1 MTKPLK
7 DLIKSIG
14 RVVEPSHPILIPVAL
29 AVIALILVNGYK
41 TYQFVDKDPQYCQL
55 CHVVEEAHREWRV
68 SGHRDYVCQS
78 CHSMNLIS
86 QNKLLL
92 AYIFTWDHSEIRHEH
107 AREKPWANCSQCHLD
122 VARQGGVGLRKSY
135 GHARHVFMEG
145 LSCRECHDGE
155 THNFYPDEQRCFNC
169 HQDKG
174 VHGLG
179 MESFACLVCHS
190 FGETASPP
198 TKESCITCHKDIP
211 DRGTMSNLECH
222 SCHQPHGDIR
232 PTEAAC
238 VACHANQDS
247 IGRHDRHVGIS
258 CLKCHHAHTWR
269 VGPEL
274 ARELC
279 VECHDYRD
287 PMGFIF

>member
-1 MTKPLK
+1 MSNMILQASG
-7 DLIKSIG
+7 LHKSYQLG
-14 RVVEPSHPILIPVAL
+14 RVSL
-29 AVIALILVNGYK
+29 
-41 TYQFVDKDPQYCQL
+41 
-55 CHVVEEAHREWRV
+55 RV
-68 SGHRDYVCQS
+68 
-78 CHSMNLIS
+78 L
-86 QNKLLL
+86 
-92 AYIFTWDHSEIRHEH
+92 
-107 AREKPWANCSQCHLD
+107 
-122 VARQGGVGLRKSY
+122 
-135 GHARHVFMEG
+135 
-145 LSCRECHDGE
+145 
-155 THNFYPDEQRCFNC
+155 
-169 HQDKG
+169 KG
-174 VHGLG
+174 VSL
-179 MESFACLVCHS
+179 SVQR
-190 FGETASPP
+190 GEFVAIMGSSGSGKSTLLHLMGAL
-198 TKESCITCHKDIP
+198 DIP